1 MTRFFH
7 GLPVCWLLGIS
18 LVCSLPTSA
27 QKTVRSFIFGNSL
40 VLHELQQNPT
50 PSQESSMPHWCHFLA
65 KEAGQEYA
73 VSGQYGF
80 LPQPVQLPP
89 RLQWFFDSVA
99 IAWNDVE
106 RSFAEANFSNIVV
119 TPANFIQWQA
129 PTEDYP
135 TDPISPIE
143 ATAQIFDW
151 CLEQNDS
158 LTLYIYEG
166 WPDMSPYLNGGFP
179 PTASE
184 WQAYNTYLMS
194 NFHDWFL
201 TYQDALVNQFPEAC
215 VKMIPVGPIIGEVLS
230 RAPFQQIPLTELYED
245 DAPHGTPSLYF
256 LTAMISYMSQYQEK
270 APPNY
275 RPNALIHPIIR
286 DHYAALVDLIW
297 AELNDF
303 STVSGTSRVFC
314 GTSTQTVLPEDH
326 TVKVH
331 FYPNPTDDFL
341 NIASETRPHELI
353 VLNAF
358 GQVVRGPVMIR
369 PGNQRILLGNLPSG
383 LYFFIGKDHNH
394 SFLYRKSVQ
403 VR

>member
-1 MTRFFH
+1 MPHSFTFRVTFWILAIVIITGAE
-7 GLPVCWLLGIS
+7 GL
-18 LVCSLPTSA
+18 A
-27 QKTVRSFIFGNSL
+27 QKSVRSFIFGNSL

-65 KEAGQEYA
+65 EEAGHDYA

-80 LPQPVQLPP
+80 LPQHVNLPP
-89 RLQWFFDSVA
+89 RSQWFFDSVV
-99 IAWNDVE
+99 IAWDDAE
-106 RSFAEANFSNIVV
+106 TSFAEANFSNIVV

-179 PTASE
+179 PSASE
-184 WQAYNTYLMS
+184 WQAYNAYLMGD
-194 NFHDWFL
+194 FHAWFL
-201 TYQDALVNQFPEAC
+201 SYQDALVEQFPEAC
-215 VKMIPVGPIIGEVLS
+215 VKMIPVGPVIGEVLS
-230 RAPFQQIPLTELYED
+230 QSPFQQIPLTDLYED

-256 LTAMISYMSQYQEK
+256 LTGMISYMSQYQEK
-270 APPNY
+270 APLTY
-275 RPNALIHPIIR
+275 RPDTFTHPIIR
-286 DHYAALVDLIW
+286 EHYDELVDIIW
-297 AELNDF
+297 QELTDF
-303 STVSGTSRVFC
+303 NTVSGDSRVFC
-314 GTSTQTVLPEDH
+314 GSSTGTTLPEPNE
-326 TVKVH
+326 VMVQV
-331 FYPNPTDDFL
+331 YPNPTDDLL
-341 NIASETRPHELI
+341 NISSDTRAHELFL
-353 VLNAF
+353 LNAF

-383 LYFFIGKDHNH
+383 LYFLVGKDDNH
-394 SFLYRKSVQ
+394 SVLYRKRVQ